1 MAASKLAVDV
11 SLSIH
16 QIPDRWGEGGGWRV
30 QKYESYNEFIAA

>member
-16 QIPDRWGEGGGWRV
+16 QIPDRWGEGGGMEGTEIW
-30 QKYESYNEFIAA
+30 KL